1 MNFYIISNKYENNI
15 CIEMNQQYNSI
26 ISLFIYNVLITIYLD
41 IFKPILYIIKNKV
54 YITTCVIYIY
64 NFWPTI

>member
-64 NFWPTI
+64 NF

>member
-64 NFWPTI
+64 I